1 MTKVKLPYGR
11 KKIEMEIADSRLEG
25 ILVSKADQYKASKS
39 EEELVKKAL
48 GNPIESHRLLDL
60 ARGKED
66 IVIISSDHTR
76 PVPSHITMPIL
87 LDEIRKGNPKAKIT
101 ILIATGFH
109 RASTEAE
116 LRDKYGDE
124 IVDQERIIVHDCRDE
139 NQLIYL
145 GTLPSGGI

>member
-1 MTKVKLPYGR
+1 
-11 KKIEMEIADSRLEG
+11 
-25 ILVSKADQYKASKS
+25 
-39 EEELVKKAL
+39 
-48 GNPIESHRLLDL
+48 
-60 ARGKED
+60 
-66 IVIISSDHTR
+66 
-76 PVPSHITMPIL
+76 MPIL
-87 LDEIRKGNPKAKIT
+87 LDEIRKGNPEAKIT

-145 GTLPSGGI
+145 GTLPSGGGSNS